1 MCERGR
7 TTVAERGG
15 GTEGQEIFD
24 HLPDIPDTDS
34 IALNEYEICI
44 KKLDLHYLPKISTIL
59 ERYYFGRRLQV
70 EGETVEN
77 YLTDLRRWASSCK
90 FGSTLDER
98 IRDQFMLGCK
108 MDKVRD
114 ELWLLDDP
122 HLDDV
127 ILLAKRIEHSVKCVD
142 VMKKQEYK
150 EVSVVRKDS
159 RPNNSFQGSA
169 NNKRCFR
176 CGKEGHFAN
185 DKSCP
190 AAKASCS
197 YCKKKGHFFAVCN
210 QRKFKKSV
218 NSIDIDLDETQ
229 RVDDFQCGQ
238 IVLQISDC
246 KVKGPVDYVL
256 VDGARTLMLF
266 DSGAKITIISNQLYQ
281 EHLEGKVQLFEPDIR
296 PCAYGGEPIE
306 LHGYFVGVLEYA
318 QRFATGKVNVSHKK
332 AIGVSTQK
340 SDSSSRKDIAEEL
353 PCSSD
358 VRRSNRSVK
367 PPSYLK
373 DYNLS

>member
-1 MCERGR
+1 MCVLCVRVENGERAIKWKVRDGR
-7 TTVAERGG
+7 EWTVAERGG
-15 GTEGQEIFD
+15 
-24 HLPDIPDTDS
+24 
-34 IALNEYEICI
+34 
-44 KKLDLHYLPKISTIL
+44 DLHYLPKISTIL

-77 YLTDLRRWASSCK
+77 YLTDLRRLASSCK

-98 IRDQFMLGCK
+98 IRDQFMVGCK

-122 HLDDV
+122 HLEEL
-127 ILLAKRIEHSVKCVD
+127 ILLAKRIEHSVKCVE

-150 EVSVVRKDS
+150 EESVVGKDS
-159 RPNNSFQGSA
+159 KPNNSFQGSV

-190 AAKASCS
+190 PAKAYCS

-218 NSIDIDLDETQ
+218 NSIDNDFDETQ

-256 VDGARTLMLF
+256 VEGARTLMLF
-266 DSGAKITIISNQLYQ
+266 DSGAKITIISNQFYQ
-281 EHLEGKVQLFEPDIR
+281 EHLEGKFQLSKPDIR

-306 LHGYFVGVLEYA
+306 LHGYFVGLLEYA
-318 QRFATGKVNVSHKK
+318 QRFATGKVYVSKK
-332 AIGVSTQK
+332 G
-340 SDSSSRKDIAEEL
+340 IA
-353 PCSSD
+353 
-358 VRRSNRSVK
+358 
-367 PPSYLK
+367 
-373 DYNLS
+373 